1 MPITIRPLPPQIPQ
15 EKLARLLEC
24 ETATIGHF
32 EHETF
37 MAPEIRA
44 LMPGVRVAGTAITV
58 RIPQIDTA
66 MQSYCLSFA
75 RPGDF
80 IIMDRC
86 GDHKHAAW
94 GGVASAAAKI
104 AGVVGIAID
113 GSSCDIEEQVEM
125 GIPAWC
131 RGLSPITG
139 KRSGQQG
146 SFNVPVSCGG
156 VTVNPGDAV
165 LADSSG
171 VFVCSPER
179 LDAVIEEALRRQK
192 SGETTLARL
201 RAGEKI
207 GNISGLVGQIHERL
221 RKEGTPSP
229 FDTAST

>member
-1 MPITIRPLPPQIPQ
+1 MPLTIKPLPPQIPA
-15 EKLARLLEC
+15 EKLARLAQC

-44 LMPGVRVAGTAITV
+44 LMPGVRVAGTAITI

-86 GDHKHAAW
+86 GDLKHAAW
-94 GGVASAAAKI
+94 GGVSSAAAKI

-113 GSSCDIEEQVEM
+113 GMSCDIEEQVEI
-125 GIPAWC
+125 GIPSWC

-146 SFNVPVSCGG
+146 SFNVPVTCGG

-165 LADSSG
+165 LADSNG
-171 VFVCSPER
+171 IFVCSPER
-179 LDAVIEEALRRQK
+179 LDEIVDEALSRQAK
-192 SGETTLARL
+192 GEKTLERL
-201 RAGEKI
+201 RAGEKL
-207 GNISGLVGQIHERL
+207 GNISGLVNNIHERL
-221 RKEGTPSP
+221 RAAGTPSP
-229 FDTAST
+229 FDV